1 MKKGMRGMREGMK
14 EGNDEARQT
23 EGDNGQGGQE
33 TVNEGGEGETRR

>member
-23 EGDNGQGGQE
+23 EGDNGQGTGD
-33 TVNEGGEGETRR
+33 GKRGRRG